1 MHADVGRTG
10 EHQDSLIRGNSFKS
24 FTGRT
29 GHVVAKQIVY
39 LVVADLFAVYIVIK
53 AFIVLMVVC
62 QCLKLS
68 TYHVV
73 RNFRVTFHVFLCSLF
88 EISKAFLRIEDG
100 WLVHVIPEGIDSLG
114 NENIVF
120 VTKPFSGICI

>member
-29 GHVVAKQIVY
+29 CHVVAKQIVY
-39 LVVADLFAVYIVIK
+39 LVMADLFAVYVVIE

-68 TYHVV
+68 AYHVV
-73 RNFRVTFHVFLCSLF
+73 RNLRITFHIFLCSLL
-88 EISKAFLRIEDG
+88 EISKAFLGIEDG